1 MDSNWSDNG
10 LRAAFGP
17 LWGAANARGLGIL
30 MVLALLAPAASG
42 QVLLRGIVVDA
53 QTGETLPAASIQIEG
68 TLRGTISNAEGQFT
82 VEADSL
88 PVDLIVRYVGYAP
101 ARSRVEQADNVRLA
115 LRRMV
120 YQLEEVVVSGD
131 EDPAV
136 RIMREVIRR
145 KKEWR
150 AELETY
156 SADAYNRF
164 TMRNDTGIVSVV
176 ESLSKAFWR
185 REGGMREIVVANR
198 QTNNMQ
204 IDEYLPAA
212 RFMANFYDDNLD
224 VAGYDFPGVTHPD
237 AFRHY
242 TFTLVGSWRQ
252 GDDTV
257 FDIKV
262 EPRNRLKTAFVGR
275 LSVLDGVFAMLDVE
289 LTPGESFLFPPPIQN
304 LKITYSQQFA
314 DFDGAFWLPVDLRA
328 RILLDIAMMRLL
340 ALPTIEIN
348 QVTRLT
354 NYATNVATPDSL
366 FGGEKEVVV
375 DSASVATTS
384 LLDLGVVRVNVSN
397 GGTTPATDA
406 TADSTAI
413 GASIVPLTR
422 AEAAAYETIDSTMTL
437 EKAYKP
443 TGAMARF
450 IKDDDDDDDDEGG
463 DEGGTGRK
471 GLGIAFKPALHYNRA
486 EGVYGGALLERTLAN
501 TVTLRAGAGY
511 GTAGPVAGE
520 GLVSYRGGLSV
531 AVKETALHADYI
543 LGTTTIQ
550 GAEPLALSANGLVML
565 FGGYDYYDYYR
576 RDGFELSLTTRK
588 PAQDLAFSAGLTAMS
603 LGRLTKIT
611 GVFNLFG
618 YDRGHPE
625 NPNVLLNSRPPG
637 DLSTRSSLWSTIRY
651 GDDDQ
656 TFGVTGR
663 RTVEVGVEW
672 SQPGFLDS
680 ELGFARY
687 WLDAEWQLPTFFQRR
702 ILSNRLHLRTV
713 AFTTRG
719 DTPLW
724 TYGALDSRM
733 GVVSPFGR
741 FKTLPGRPYLAP
753 SGAALFWEHNFRTV
767 FFEMLGWHN
776 IARKGYGVIVFG
788 GHGQTWGEDP
798 DTVFAYGPMYGNNT
812 HHEVGV
818 SLSGLF
824 SLFRLDAAFRVDK
837 PGFTIGL
844 GAARLF

>member
-1 MDSNWSDNG
+1 MLALVVLAS
-10 LRAAFGP
+10 
-17 LWGAANARGLGIL
+17 WGACW
-30 MVLALLAPAASG
+30 LAPSARA
-42 QVLLRGIVVDA
+42 QLVLQGMVVDA
-53 QTGETLPAASIQIEG
+53 QTGETLPAANIQIEG
-68 TLRGTISNAEGQFT
+68 TLRGTISNAEGLFSIE
-82 VEADSL
+82 VDSL
-88 PVDLIVRYVGYAP
+88 PVDLVARYVGYSP
-101 ARSRVEQADNVRLA
+101 ARGRIEQQGGIRLA
-115 LRRMV
+115 LSPMV
-120 YQLEEVVVSGD
+120 YQLEEIVVSGA

-176 ESLSKAFWR
+176 ESVSNAYWR
-185 REGGMREIVVANR
+185 RDGGMREIVVANR

-204 IDEYLPAA
+204 IDQYLPAA

-242 TFTLVGSWRQ
+242 TFTLVGNWRQ

-257 FDIKV
+257 FDIRV

-304 LKITYSQQFA
+304 LTITYSQQFA

-366 FGGEKEVVV
+366 FGGEKDVVV
-375 DSASVATTS
+375 DSVAVQTSS
-384 LLDLGVVRVNVSN
+384 LLNLGVVQVNVSDR
-397 GGTTPATDA
+397 GVTAASDA
-406 TADSTAI
+406 QGDSTGI

-450 IKDDDDDDDDEGG
+450 IKDDDDGEDEGRDG
-463 DEGGTGRK
+463 DGKGRK

-486 EGVYGGALLERTLAN
+486 EGVYAGALLERTLAK

-511 GTAGPVAGE
+511 GAASPVGGE

-531 AVKETALHADYI
+531 AVKETALQADYI
-543 LGTTTIQ
+543 RGTTTIQ
-550 GAEPLALSANGLVML
+550 GAEPLALTANGLVML
-565 FGGYDYYDYYR
+565 LGGYDYYDYYR
-576 RDGFELSLTTRK
+576 RDGFELSLTSRK
-588 PAQDLAFSAGLTAMS
+588 PALNLAFSAGLTAMS
-603 LGRLTKIT
+603 LGRLTKMS

-625 NPNVLLNSRPPG
+625 NPNVLLNSVAPG
-637 DLSTRSSLWSTIRY
+637 AASERSALWSTIRY

-672 SQPGFLDS
+672 SRPGFLDS
-680 ELGFARY
+680 QLDYARY

-767 FFEMLGWHN
+767 FFEILGWHD
-776 IARKGYGVIVFG
+776 IARKGYGVIAFG
-788 GHGQTWGEDP
+788 GHGRTWGEDP
-798 DTVFAYGPMYGNNT
+798 DVVFAYGPMYGDNT
-812 HHEVGV
+812 HHEVGI

>member
-1 MDSNWSDNG
+1 MIDSLPSTGTPRELPACRTSDALG
-10 LRAAFGP
+10 RVMALGMI
-17 LWGAANARGLGIL
+17 LVLVTSAANA
-30 MVLALLAPAASG
+30 
-42 QVLLRGIVVDA
+42 QVLLHGVVVDT

-68 TLRGTISNAEGQFT
+68 TLRGTISNAEGLFT
-82 VEADSL
+82 IEADSL
-88 PVDLIVRYVGYAP
+88 PVDLVVRYIGYAP
-101 ARSRVEQADNVRLA
+101 ARSRVAQADNIRLA
-115 LRRMV
+115 LRPMV
-120 YQLEEVVVSGD
+120 YQLEEVVVSGA

-145 KKEWR
+145 KQVWR

-156 SADAYNRF
+156 GADAYNRF

-176 ESLSKAFWR
+176 ESVSKAYWR
-185 REGGMREIVVANR
+185 RDGGMREIVMANR

-204 IDEYLPAA
+204 IDQYLPAA

-224 VAGYDFPGVTHPD
+224 IAGYDFPGVTHPD

-375 DSASVATTS
+375 DSASVQTS
-384 LLDLGVVRVNVSN
+384 NLLDLGVVRVNVAS
-397 GGTTPATDA
+397 GGATPATDA
-406 TADSTAI
+406 ATDSTGI

-422 AEAAAYETIDSTMTL
+422 AEAAAYDTIDSTMTL

-450 IKDDDDDDDDEGG
+450 IKDDDEDKDGGEGG
-463 DEGGTGRK
+463 DGKGRK

-486 EGVYGGALLERTLAN
+486 EGVYAGALLERTLAR
-501 TVTLRAGAGY
+501 TVTIRAGAGY
-511 GTAGPVAGE
+511 GTASPEGGE

-531 AVKETALHADYI
+531 VVKETALHADYI
-543 LGTTTIQ
+543 HGTTTVQ
-550 GAEPLALSANGLVML
+550 GAEPLALTANGLVML
-565 FGGYDYYDYYR
+565 LGGHDYYDYYR

-588 PAQDLAFSAGLTAMS
+588 PAQDLAFSAGLTAMN
-603 LGRLTKIT
+603 LRRLTKA
-611 GVFNLFG
+611 VDFNLFG
-618 YDRGHPE
+618 YDRGLPE
-625 NPNVLLNSRPPG
+625 NPNVLLIDAGPG
-637 DLSTRSSLWSTIRY
+637 AASARSALWSTIRY

-663 RTVEVGVEW
+663 RSVELGVEW

-680 ELGFARY
+680 QLDYARY

-741 FKTLPGRPYLAP
+741 FKTLPGRPYMAP

-767 FFEMLGWHN
+767 FFEMLGWHDV
-776 IARKGYGVIVFG
+776 ARKGYGIIVFG
-788 GHGQTWGEDP
+788 GHGKTWGEEAT
-798 DTVFAYGPMYGNNT
+798 TVFAYGPMYGAND
-812 HHEVGV
+812 HHEVGL

-824 SLFRLDAAFRVDK
+824 SLFRLDAAFRLDK